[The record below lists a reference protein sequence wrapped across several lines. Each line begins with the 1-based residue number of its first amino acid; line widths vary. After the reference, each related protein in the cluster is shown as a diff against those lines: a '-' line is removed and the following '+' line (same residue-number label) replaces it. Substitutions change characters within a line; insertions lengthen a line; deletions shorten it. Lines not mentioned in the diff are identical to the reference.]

1 MMKQNGLTMMSMM
14 RNINRTTVM
23 TNITRCLLLLTIL
36 LWVSPVMAQ
45 KDPKATVEAMRV
57 LIRNFNDRRATVT
70 FAEELAEKFKNN
82 PEVLCGLGHAYWWS
96 LQDSVQAY
104 KFLKKALGA
113 DANYQPAYELAG
125 DIEGFYENDSIML
138 DWYNRGI
145 KANPKIWNCYFA
157 MAKYYAKHKK
167 GDKIYPTF
175 EMLAQSDSTFE
186 AHLYAARYLND
197 RVVGN
202 DKALFQEFG
211 TEIMDH
217 YAKANLDSMTAYDYA
232 QYQNFFFST
241 RRYAKALEICD
252 NGLKRHPKSMTC
264 VRNAMQ
270 AAFNLADDNAVM
282 NDSVLLYYDHM
293 CKHFNRVD
301 SPQIQAQYVYYYAIT
316 LQRKNKYEKAIAAFQ
331 DMISMKDASDN
342 YRSNAVQKTADCYKQ
357 LGDYDMAEKTYLE
370 YLAQRRAD
378 SVLNTRDLALVAN
391 MYKDKAEEA
400 NGQDKID
407 AYNKAD
413 AIYAEM
419 AERFPKNAV
428 NANYNRFLLVHA
440 QDPDD
445 VKNEGRSRPFF
456 ENIYRM
462 LKGNCQD
469 EYDKQYMETA
479 SRWLSYRCY
488 FQKEYS
494 LCYEYVTQWMELDPT
509 NETAQTILGAVKKY
523 AKGKRR

>member
-23 TNITRCLLLLTIL
+23 TSITRCLLLLTIL

-202 DKALFQEFG
+202 DRALLMEFG

-252 NGLKRHPKSMTC
+252 NGVKRHPKSITLA
-264 VRNAMQ
+264 RNAMQ
-270 AAFNLADDNAVM
+270 AAFNLEL
-282 NDSVLLYYDHM
+282 NDSVLLYYDHI
-293 CKHFNRVD
+293 CKNFNRVD
-301 SPQIQAQYVYYYAIT
+301 SPQIEAQDVYYYAIT
-316 LQRKNKYEKAIAAFQ
+316 LQRKNKFDKAIAAFQ
-331 DMISMKDASDN
+331 DMITMKDASDN
-342 YRSNAVQKTADCYKQ
+342 FRSNAVQKIADCYKE
-357 LGDYDMAEKTYLE
+357 LGDYDMAEKTYIE
-370 YLAQRRAD
+370 YLEQRKTD
-378 SVLNTRDLALVAN
+378 SVLTRRDLYLVAN
-391 MYKDKAEEA
+391 MYSSKAEES

-407 AYNKAD
+407 AYDKAD
-413 AIYAEM
+413 AIYAEA
-419 AERFPKNAV
+419 AEYFPDYAV
-428 NANYNRFLLVHA
+428 DANYRRFLVALKK
-440 QDPDD
+440 DPEDH
-445 VKNEGRSRPFF
+445 KNERRARPFTEF
-456 ENIYRM
+456 IYNR
-462 LKGNCQD
+462 LNNNCKD
-469 EYDKQYMETA
+469 DTDKDYLVTA
-479 SRWLSYRCY
+479 ARWLSFCC
-488 FQKEYS
+488 FFSNEYN
-494 LCYEYVTQWMELDPT
+494 LCYEYVTKWMEYEPD
-509 NETAQTILGAVKKY
+509 NSTALQIYGIVQSK
-523 AKGKRR
+523 AKRKRR